1 MRLQQIEERYQAA
14 KKLYEPERT
23 NTLVDLMNVLERE
36 YHTFQTWAGEDQTPD
51 LTTPEM
57 ELYREIS
64 NARVFSD

>member
-36 YHTFQTWAGEDQTPD
+36 YHTFQTWSSDSKAPD

-57 ELYREIS
+57 VLYREIS
-64 NARVFSD
+64 MARE

>member
-1 MRLQQIEERYQAA
+1 MRLQQIKERYEEAVQ
-14 KKLYEPERT
+14 LNEPQRT

-36 YHTFQTWAGEDQTPD
+36 YGTFQTWRNESQAPD

-57 ELYREIS
+57 VLYQEIS

>member
-1 MRLQQIEERYQAA
+1 MRLQQIRERYDAA
-14 KKLYEPERT
+14 LQLSEPDRT

-36 YHTFQTWAGEDQTPD
+36 YHTFQMWNSDSQAPD

-57 ELYREIS
+57 VLYREIS

>member
-1 MRLQQIEERYQAA
+1 MRLQHIKERYEAA
-14 KKLYEPERT
+14 IQLSEPERT

-36 YHTFQTWAGEDQTPD
+36 YHTFQTWSSDSQAPD

-57 ELYREIS
+57 VLYREIS